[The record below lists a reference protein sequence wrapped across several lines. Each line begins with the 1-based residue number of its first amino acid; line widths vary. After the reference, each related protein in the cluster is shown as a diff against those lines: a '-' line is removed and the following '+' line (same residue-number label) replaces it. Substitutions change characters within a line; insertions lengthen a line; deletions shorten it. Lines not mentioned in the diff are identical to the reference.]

1 MKWTINSFKIKKSKS
16 IFLKAR
22 HEEVIQGRIIV
33 IKYIFNCTQ
42 DVVMTAAHC
51 CVGQVA
57 SDVRVVA
64 GDHNLEA
71 DEGTEQVSFWHL
83 LRKQKNS

>member
-1 MKWTINSFKIKKSKS
+1 
-16 IFLKAR
+16 
-22 HEEVIQGRIIV
+22 
-33 IKYIFNCTQ
+33 
-42 DVVMTAAHC
+42 MTAAHC

-71 DEGTEQVSFWHL
+71 DEGTEQVSL
-83 LRKQKNS
+83 TIDIYVAVP